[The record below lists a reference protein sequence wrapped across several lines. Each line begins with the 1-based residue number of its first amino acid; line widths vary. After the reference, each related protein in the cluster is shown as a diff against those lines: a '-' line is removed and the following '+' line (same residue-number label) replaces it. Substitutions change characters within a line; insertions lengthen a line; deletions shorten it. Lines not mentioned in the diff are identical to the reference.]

1 MHYLHHK
8 VSSHIFQAFNFT
20 LDEAGERRK
29 SERRIKKPVN
39 SKKKERRRKREVF
52 YPHFDSNDDQV
63 FSSYAIYRRRRK
75 LNEALGENP
84 LLLSIFQHENVC
96 VHYTHV
102 NQVMQCKKNP
112 SMNNSIVENK
122 TPTHEVLGGHILKT
136 PLKKVCNFLN
146 HDFLFLRCIE
156 LQWQK
161 MCTQPKSWSC
171 TQAKKIYLCAFKD
184 CNFPNRIFTCTPQ
197 QGEKYFE
204 KKSAKR
210 GVMSKNLQL
219 GTQRFQEMSIC
230 RM

>member
-8 VSSHIFQAFNFT
+8 VSSHIFQAFDFT
-20 LDEAGERRK
+20 LDEAGK
-29 SERRIKKPVN
+29 TAKDVSKPPVN
-39 SKKKERRRKREVF
+39 SKKERRRKREVF

-156 LQWQK
+156 LQ
-161 MCTQPKSWSC
+161 
-171 TQAKKIYLCAFKD
+171 
-184 CNFPNRIFTCTPQ
+184 
-197 QGEKYFE
+197 
-204 KKSAKR
+204 
-210 GVMSKNLQL
+210 
-219 GTQRFQEMSIC
+219 
-230 RM
+230 